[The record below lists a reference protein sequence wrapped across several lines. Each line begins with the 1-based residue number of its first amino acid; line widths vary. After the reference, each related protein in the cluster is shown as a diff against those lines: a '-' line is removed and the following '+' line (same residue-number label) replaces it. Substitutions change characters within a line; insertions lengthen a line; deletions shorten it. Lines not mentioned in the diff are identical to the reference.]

1 MNRPLITVVDTETGE
16 TITREMNDIEYAE
29 WLATEA
35 QLQAAAEQ
43 AAQEAATKAQ
53 AEAKLEAL
61 GLTSAE
67 LAALGL

>member
-1 MNRPLITVVDTETGE
+1 MNRPLITIIDTETGE
-16 TITREMNDIEYAE
+16 TITREMNDVEYAE
-29 WLATEA
+29 FLATEA
-35 QLQAAAEQ
+35 ELKAAAEQ

-61 GLTSAE
+61 GLTPAD